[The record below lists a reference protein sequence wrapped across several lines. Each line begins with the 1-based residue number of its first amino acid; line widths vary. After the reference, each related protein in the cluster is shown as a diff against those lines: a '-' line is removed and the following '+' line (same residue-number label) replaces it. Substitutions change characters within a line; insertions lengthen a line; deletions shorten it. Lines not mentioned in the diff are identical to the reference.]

1 MALFLSFIKN
11 YGLSNFFICSWSID
25 SILLLKGA
33 NMKGRVAIISISVSL
48 IVIAAEI
55 AKPDTEKLALQVLS
69 FHSSRKPLT

>member
-1 MALFLSFIKN
+1 
-11 YGLSNFFICSWSID
+11 
-25 SILLLKGA
+25 
-33 NMKGRVAIISISVSL
+33 MKGRVAIISISVSL